1 LIALPAAPKALEKDT
16 VTSLIDRYRDRLPV
30 RDGTP
35 VISLGEGSTPL
46 LHAPRIS
53 RRLGVE
59 LYLKWEGA
67 NPTGS
72 FKDRGMT
79 VAISKALEHGA
90 RSVVCAS
97 TGNTAA
103 SSAAYAARAGLVA
116 VVLQPTGAVAS
127 GKLAQARALGARV
140 LEVRGSF
147 DDALSAARV
156 LAERGTH
163 VLVNSLNPDRLE
175 GQKTAAFEIADDLG
189 ATPAVLALPYGGG
202 GNLTAYA
209 RGFAEHGVLPRLVA
223 GEARER
229 SATVAS
235 AIRIAEPAHAATV
248 ADALS
253 ASDGVVASLTDDAI
267 LDAWRELAHEEGVFC
282 EPASAAGLAA
292 LASADLEP
300 GSTVVCVITG
310 HGLKDPE
317 TAARLSPEPVVVDAD
332 PDAIEAASR

>member
-1 LIALPAAPKALEKDT
+1 MAT
-16 VTSLIDRYRDRLPV
+16 LIDRYRGRLPV
-30 RDGTP
+30 GAATP
-35 VISLGEGSTPL
+35 VVSLGEGSTPL

-53 RRLGVE
+53 KRLAVE
-59 LYLKWEGA
+59 LYLKYEGA

-79 VAISKALEHGA
+79 VAISRALEDGA
-90 RSVVCAS
+90 QAVICAS

-103 SSAAYAARAGLVA
+103 SSAAYGARAGLMA
-116 VVLQPTGAVAS
+116 VVLQPAGAVAS

-147 DDALSAARV
+147 DESLAAARA
-156 LAERGTH
+156 LGERGTH

-175 GQKTAAFEIADDLG
+175 GQKTAAFEIVEELG
-189 ATPAVLALPYGGG
+189 ATPDVLALPYGGG

-209 RGFAEHGVLPRLVA
+209 RGFAEAGQTPRLVA
-223 GEARER
+223 GEAAER
-229 SATVAS
+229 ASTVAS
-235 AIRIAEPAHAATV
+235 AIRIAAPAHAATAAEAIAASGGSAV
-248 ADALS
+248 A
-253 ASDGVVASLTDDAI
+253 LTDDAI
-267 LDAWRELAHEEGVFC
+267 LEAWRELAREEGVFC

-292 LASADLEP
+292 LSSTELEP

-317 TAARLSPEPVVVDAD
+317 TAARLSPEPVPVDPD

>member
-1 LIALPAAPKALEKDT
+1 MA
-16 VTSLIDRYRDRLPV
+16 SLIDRYRDRLPV
-30 RDGTP
+30 SADTP
-35 VISLGEGSTPL
+35 VVSLGEGSTPL

-79 VAISKALEHGA
+79 VAISKALEDGA
-90 RSVVCAS
+90 QAVICAS

-116 VVLQPTGAVAS
+116 VVLQPAGAVAS

-147 DDALSAARV
+147 DEALAAARE
-156 LAERGTH
+156 LGARGTH

-175 GQKTAAFEIADDLG
+175 GQKTAAFEIEEELG
-189 ATPAVLALPYGGG
+189 EAPDVLALPYGGG

-209 RGFAEHGVLPRLVA
+209 RGFGEAGDMPRLVA
-223 GEARER
+223 GEAVER
-229 SATVAS
+229 SSTVAS
-235 AIRIAEPAHAATV
+235 AIRIAAPAHAATAAAAV
-248 ADALS
+248 S
-253 ASDGVVASLTDDAI
+253 SSGGRVVALADDAI
-267 LDAWRELAHEEGVFC
+267 LEAWRELAREEGVFC
-282 EPASAAGLAA
+282 EPASAVGLAA
-292 LASADLEP
+292 LDEIDLEP
-300 GSTVVCVITG
+300 GSTVACVITG

-317 TAARLSPEPVVVDAD
+317 TAARLSPEPVPVDPD